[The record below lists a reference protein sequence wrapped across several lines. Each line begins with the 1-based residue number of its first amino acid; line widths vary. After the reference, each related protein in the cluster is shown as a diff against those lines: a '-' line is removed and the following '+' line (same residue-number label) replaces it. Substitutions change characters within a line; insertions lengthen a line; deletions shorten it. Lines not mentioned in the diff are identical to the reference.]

1 VWKQVRKK
9 MKTKQ
14 RIIDATER
22 IIQLK
27 GLARVTT
34 KEIAREADCA
44 EGTLYKYFEHKEDVF
59 LALIQRHLPKFI
71 ETLNEDPVDKETVRE
86 NLASIM
92 LAAIQYYRQVLPLAA
107 SFFAD
112 RDLLIRHRE
121 MLQQLNA
128 GPHCICEHVV
138 LYVENEQKLGRIT
151 TQIDATS
158 IATLLLGGCF
168 QHIFF
173 QEFLGGD
180 SFSLTDEQL
189 VSNLLDALNQGLQ
202 LQD

>member
-1 VWKQVRKK
+1 
-9 MKTKQ
+9 MNTKQ
-14 RIIDATER
+14 HIIDATER

-59 LALIQRHLPKFI
+59 LTLIQRHLPTFI
-71 ETLNEDPVDKETVRE
+71 ETLSENLVDKGTVRE

-92 LAAIQYYRQVLPLAA
+92 LAAIRYYRQVLPLAA

-112 RDLLIRHRE
+112 MDLLVRHRE
-121 MLQQLNA
+121 MLQKLNA
-128 GPHCICEHVV
+128 GPHRIYERVA
-138 LYVENEQKLGRIT
+138 LYIENEQKLGRIT
-151 TQIDATS
+151 DQVDAMS
-158 IATLLLGGCF
+158 IVTLLLGGCF

-173 QEFLGGD
+173 QQFLGED

-189 VSNLLDALNQGLQ
+189 VANLLDTLSKGLQ
-202 LQD
+202 SQD